1 MAKPDGSLLAHQ
13 TNAWTRATTVS
24 FQQGNRSLSSPR
36 IAMLG
41 KMAERLDGK
50 YEVVRE
56 LERSPELRQLE
67 ALDANGKSVRVDWYM
82 VSDPKSRSSFHRYR
96 TAVKNA
102 ASPLLLDAVARPGA
116 YYTVWETVDGV
127 DAVTWLEGHP
137 KDESFRRGLSELG
150 DVLESYGFALQD
162 AQVIALQSDKE
173 VRPALVS
180 LRSADRSSPDI
191 KALNTALLQPVKA
204 GRGRS
209 VASKPARV
217 VGSEPTKAPVA
228 QGAKASGPSLRRRLT
243 VWGIIPGVALLAV
256 FGWLGAQ
263 AVATF
268 LEPPTVEV
276 PNVKGKNLQ
285 DTLKILADARLN
297 PRVSEGS
304 DQTQLK
310 GIVLAQNPIAGTT
323 LTEQRIV
330 EITVNRP
337 RPLLMPDLAGKTVS
351 EAKLALTEAKLLI
364 GRTAVIPAPAGM
376 APSMIVGQSPPAQTE
391 VVKGQGITLLV
402 SGSRAAA
409 GKTFIPDL
417 SGLSFDDAKLIVTA
431 AGLRLVEVR
440 TKASNLPSGVVISQS
455 PKAYSTVALESE
467 ATITVAI
474 ASTARKPIIPR
485 PVQPAS
491 PPPPPVAPPVAPPPP
506 VVPPVIDPNSGVTPS
521 GPGGLPPMTN
531 PENPSPAPTP
541 PPVTPE
547 NPPPMIEG
555 KRQCP
560 VTFAYTIPADLGTV
574 SLEVRVIDDD
584 GERVVLP
591 ATPLPGGT
599 PWEQKDYPVR
609 GKATFTV
616 FVDGVSK
623 AVEER
628 DPRC

>member
-1 MAKPDGSLLAHQ
+1 
-13 TNAWTRATTVS
+13 
-24 FQQGNRSLSSPR
+24 
-36 IAMLG
+36 MLG

-56 LERSPELRQLE
+56 LERSALLRTVE
-67 ALDANGKSVRVDWYM
+67 ALDANGKSVRVDWFA
-82 VSDPKSRSSFHRYR
+82 VQDPKSRSGFHRYR

-102 ASPLLLDAVARPGA
+102 GSALLLDAVARPGA
-116 YYTVWETVDGV
+116 YYTVWETVDGI
-127 DAVTWLEGHP
+127 DAATWLAGHP
-137 KDESFRRGLSELG
+137 KDEMFRKALSELG

-162 AQVIALQSDKE
+162 AHVIALQGDKD

-180 LRSADRSSPDI
+180 LHSADRSSTDI
-191 KALNTALLQPVKA
+191 KALNASLLEPIKA
-204 GRGRS
+204 GRAARPTD
-209 VASKPARV
+209 KPARV
-217 VGSEPTKAPVA
+217 GSNSAVKTPQPKGGKPPVP
-228 QGAKASGPSLRRRLT
+228 GLRRRLT
-243 VWGIIPGVALLAV
+243 VWGIIPGVALLAL

-285 DTLKILADARLN
+285 DTIKILADARLT

-337 RPLLMPDLAGKTVS
+337 RPLLMPDLSGKTVS

-391 VVKGQGITLLV
+391 VVKGQAITLLV

-440 TKASNLPSGVVISQS
+440 TKPSNLPNGVVISQS
-455 PKAYSTVALESE
+455 PKAFSTVALDSE
-467 ATITVAI
+467 ATVTVAV
-474 ASTARKPIIPR
+474 ASTARKPIIPQ
-485 PVQPAS
+485 PVQPAT
-491 PPPPPVAPPVAPPPP
+491 PPPPVTAPQPPTPPTPPVN
-506 VVPPVIDPNSGVTPS
+506 DPNSGTTPV
-521 GPGGLPPMTN
+521 GANNLPPLTN
-531 PENPSPAPTP
+531 PDPVQPTPPIP

-547 NPPPMIEG
+547 KPPPIVEG
-555 KRQCP
+555 NPQCP
-560 VTFAYTIPADLGTV
+560 ETISYTVPADLGTA
-574 SLEVRVIDDD
+574 SLEVRVTDDD
-584 GERVVLP
+584 GERIVLP

-599 PWEQKDYPVR
+599 PWEQRDYLVR

-628 DPRC
+628 DPKC

>member
-1 MAKPDGSLLAHQ
+1 
-13 TNAWTRATTVS
+13 
-24 FQQGNRSLSSPR
+24 
-36 IAMLG
+36 
-41 KMAERLDGK
+41 MAERLDGK

-56 LERSPELRQLE
+56 LERNPELRTVE
-67 ALDANGKSVRVDWYM
+67 ALDANGKSVRVDWFT
-82 VSDPKSRSSFHRYR
+82 VSDPKSRSMFHRYR

-102 ASPLLLDAVARPGA
+102 GSPLLLEAVARPGA
-116 YYTVWETVDGV
+116 YYTVWETVDGM
-127 DAVTWLEGHP
+127 DAATWLEGHP
-137 KDESFRRGLSELG
+137 KDDAFRKTLSELG

-162 AQVIALQSDKE
+162 ARVIALQNDKE

-180 LRSADRSSPDI
+180 LQNADRSSPDI
-191 KALNTALLQPVKA
+191 KALNSALLEPVKA

-217 VGSEPTKAPVA
+217 VSGVQSKAPVTKS
-228 QGAKASGPSLRRRLT
+228 AKSGNPSLRRRLT
-243 VWGIIPGVALLAV
+243 VWGIIPGVALLAL

-285 DTLKILADARLN
+285 DTLKILADARLT

-337 RPLLMPDLAGKTVS
+337 RPLLMPDLAGKSVS
-351 EAKLALTEAKLLI
+351 EAKLALTELSLLI

-417 SGLSFDDAKLIVTA
+417 SGLNFDDAKLIVTA

-440 TKASNLPSGVVISQS
+440 TKPSNLPSGVVISQS

-467 ATITVAI
+467 ATVTVAV
-474 ASTARKPIIPR
+474 ASTARKPVIPQ
-485 PVQPAS
+485 PVQPPS
-491 PPPPPVAPPVAPPPP
+491 PPPPVIAPPVTPATPPPP
-506 VVPPVIDPNSGVTPS
+506 IVPDPNGGVTPV
-521 GPGGLPPMTN
+521 GAGELPPITT
-531 PENPSPAPTP
+531 PENPSPTP
-541 PPVTPE
+541 PAPVTPE
-547 NPPPMIEG
+547 NPAVGAVNP
-555 KRQCP
+555 QCP
-560 VTFAYTIPADLGTV
+560 VPFSYTIPADLGMV
-574 SLEVRVIDDD
+574 SLEIRVNDDD
-584 GERVVLP
+584 GESVVLP
-591 ATPLPGGT
+591 ATILPGGQ
-599 PWEQKDYPVR
+599 PWERTDILVR

>member
-1 MAKPDGSLLAHQ
+1 
-13 TNAWTRATTVS
+13 
-24 FQQGNRSLSSPR
+24 
-36 IAMLG
+36 
-41 KMAERLDGK
+41 MAERLDGK

-56 LERSPELRQLE
+56 LERNPELRTVE
-67 ALDANGKSVRVDWYM
+67 ALDANGKSVRVDWFT
-82 VSDPKSRSSFHRYR
+82 VSDPKSRSMFHRYR

-102 ASPLLLDAVARPGA
+102 GSPLLLEAVARPGA
-116 YYTVWETVDGV
+116 YYTVWETVDGM
-127 DAVTWLEGHP
+127 DAATWLEGHP
-137 KDESFRRGLSELG
+137 KDDAFRKTLSELG

-162 AQVIALQSDKE
+162 ARVIALQNDKE

-180 LRSADRSSPDI
+180 LQNADRSSPDI
-191 KALNTALLQPVKA
+191 KALNSALLEPVKA

-217 VGSEPTKAPVA
+217 VSGVQSKAPITKS
-228 QGAKASGPSLRRRLT
+228 AKSGNPSLRRRLT
-243 VWGIIPGVALLAV
+243 VWGIIPGVALLAL

-285 DTLKILADARLN
+285 DTLKILADARLT

-337 RPLLMPDLAGKTVS
+337 RPLLMPDLAGKSVS
-351 EAKLALTEAKLLI
+351 EAKLALTELSLLI

-417 SGLSFDDAKLIVTA
+417 SGLNFDDAKLIVTA

-440 TKASNLPSGVVISQS
+440 TKPSNLPSGVVISQS

-467 ATITVAI
+467 ATVTVAV
-474 ASTARKPIIPR
+474 ASTARKPVIPQ
-485 PVQPAS
+485 PVQPPS
-491 PPPPPVAPPVAPPPP
+491 PPPPVIAPPVTPATPPPP
-506 VVPPVIDPNSGVTPS
+506 IVPDPNGGVTPV
-521 GPGGLPPMTN
+521 GAGELPPITT
-531 PENPSPAPTP
+531 PENPSPTP
-541 PPVTPE
+541 PAPVTPE
-547 NPPPMIEG
+547 NPAVGAVNP
-555 KRQCP
+555 QCP
-560 VTFAYTIPADLGTV
+560 VPFSYTIPADLGMV
-574 SLEVRVIDDD
+574 SLEIRVNDDD

-591 ATPLPGGT
+591 ATILPGGQ
-599 PWEQKDYPVR
+599 PWERTDILVR

>member
-1 MAKPDGSLLAHQ
+1 
-13 TNAWTRATTVS
+13 
-24 FQQGNRSLSSPR
+24 
-36 IAMLG
+36 MLV

-56 LERSPELRQLE
+56 LERSAELRKLE
-67 ALDANGKSVRVDWYM
+67 ALDANGKSVRVDWFT

-116 YYTVWETVDGV
+116 YYTVWEVVDGI
-127 DAVTWLEGHP
+127 DAATWLEGHP
-137 KDESFRRGLSELG
+137 KDEAFRKALSELG

-162 AQVIALQSDKE
+162 ARVIALQGDKD

-180 LRSADRSSPDI
+180 LQSADRSSTDI
-191 KALNTALLQPVKA
+191 KALNTALLVPIKA
-204 GRGRS
+204 GRGR
-209 VASKPARV
+209 APAAKPARV
-217 VGSEPTKAPVA
+217 VNAPQIKTNVP
-228 QGAKASGPSLRRRLT
+228 KDVRVNRSSLRRRLT
-243 VWGIIPGVALLAV
+243 IWGIIPGVALLAL
-256 FGWLGAQ
+256 FGWLGAEV
-263 AVATF
+263 VAKF

-285 DTLKILADARLN
+285 DTLKILADARLT

-323 LTEQRIV
+323 LTEERIV

-351 EAKLALTEAKLLI
+351 EAKLALTEASLLI

-376 APSMIVGQSPPAQTE
+376 SPSMIVGQSPPAQTE

-417 SGLSFDDAKLIVTA
+417 SGLNFDDAKLIVTA

-440 TKASNLPSGVVISQS
+440 TKPSNLPSGVVISQS
-455 PKAYSTVALESE
+455 PKAYSTVSLDSE
-467 ATITVAI
+467 ATVTVAV
-474 ASTARKPIIPR
+474 ASTARKPVIPQ

-491 PPPPPVAPPVAPPPP
+491 PPPVIAPPPAP
-506 VVPPVIDPNSGVTPS
+506 ATPSPPPVIDPNSGTTPV
-521 GPGGLPPMTN
+521 GAGGLPPVTI
-531 PENPSPAPTP
+531 PETPAPAPTP
-541 PPVTPE
+541 PPPITPE
-547 NPPPMIEG
+547 NPAPPATVAV
-555 KRQCP
+555 KPQCP
-560 VTFAYTIPADLGTV
+560 VPISYTIPADLGTV

-591 ATPLPGGT
+591 ATQLSGGT
-599 PWEQKDYPVR
+599 PWEQADYPVR

-628 DPRC
+628 DPQC

>member
-1 MAKPDGSLLAHQ
+1 
-13 TNAWTRATTVS
+13 
-24 FQQGNRSLSSPR
+24 
-36 IAMLG
+36 MLG

-56 LERSPELRQLE
+56 LERTALLRKVE
-67 ALDANGKSVRVDWYM
+67 ALDANGKSVRVDWFA
-82 VSDPKSRSSFHRYR
+82 VLDPKSRSGFHRYR

-102 ASPLLLDAVARPGA
+102 GSPLLLDAVARPGA
-116 YYTVWETVDGV
+116 YYTVWEPVDGI
-127 DAVTWLEGHP
+127 DAATWLEGHP
-137 KDESFRRGLSELG
+137 KDEAFRRGLSELG

-162 AQVIALQSDKE
+162 AHVIALQGDKE

-180 LRSADRSSPDI
+180 LQSADRSSTDI
-191 KALNTALLQPVKA
+191 KALNAGLLEPIKVGRTNRTTA
-204 GRGRS
+204 
-209 VASKPARV
+209 KPARV
-217 VGSEPTKAPVA
+217 VSKPSVKTPVVDS
-228 QGAKASGPSLRRRLT
+228 AKPNTPSLRRRLT
-243 VWGIIPGVALLAV
+243 VWGIIPGVALLAL

-276 PNVKGKNLQ
+276 PNVQGKNLQ
-285 DTLKILADARLN
+285 DTLKILADARLT

-351 EAKLALTEAKLLI
+351 EAKLALTELNLLI

-417 SGLSFDDAKLIVTA
+417 SGLNFDDAKLIVTA

-440 TKASNLPSGVVISQS
+440 TKPSNLPSGVVIAQS
-455 PKAYSTVALESE
+455 PKAFSTVALDSE
-467 ATITVAI
+467 ATVTVAV
-474 ASTARKPIIPR
+474 ASTARKPIIPQ
-485 PVQPAS
+485 PVQPV
-491 PPPPPVAPPVAPPPP
+491 PPPPTPPTPAPPTPP
-506 VVPPVIDPNSGVTPS
+506 VVDPNSGTTPT
-521 GPGGLPPMTN
+521 GPNGLPPITN

-541 PPVTPE
+541 PPITPE
-547 NPPPMIEG
+547 NPPPPSTATV
-555 KRQCP
+555 KPQCP
-560 VTFAYTIPADLGTV
+560 VPFSYTIPADLGTV
-574 SLEVRVIDDD
+574 SLEIRVTDDD

-591 ATPLPGGT
+591 ATSLPGGQ
-599 PWEQKDYPVR
+599 PWEINDYPVR

-628 DPRC
+628 DPKC

>member
-1 MAKPDGSLLAHQ
+1 
-13 TNAWTRATTVS
+13 
-24 FQQGNRSLSSPR
+24 
-36 IAMLG
+36 MLG

-56 LERSPELRQLE
+56 LERSDELRKLE
-67 ALDANGKSVRVDWYM
+67 ALDANGKSVRVDWFT
-82 VSDPKSRSSFHRYR
+82 VSDPKTRSMFHRYR

-102 ASPLLLDAVARPGA
+102 GSPLLLDAVARPGA
-116 YYTVWETVDGV
+116 YYTVWETVDGI
-127 DAVTWLEGHP
+127 DAATWLEGHP
-137 KDESFRRGLSELG
+137 KDEAFRRGLSELG

-162 AQVIALQSDKE
+162 AHVIALQGDKG

-180 LRSADRSSPDI
+180 LQSADRSSPDI
-191 KALNTALLQPVKA
+191 KALNAALLEPINL
-204 GRGRS
+204 GRANRTT
-209 VASKPARV
+209 AKPARV
-217 VGSEPTKAPVA
+217 ASNSPVA
-228 QGAKASGPSLRRRLT
+228 KGGKTVMPSMRRRLT
-243 VWGIIPGVALLAV
+243 IWGIIPGVALLAL

-285 DTLKILADARLN
+285 DTLKILADARLT

-323 LTEQRIV
+323 LTEQRLV

-337 RPLLMPDLAGKTVS
+337 RPLLMPDLTGKTVS
-351 EAKLALTEAKLLI
+351 EAKLALTEASLFI

-376 APSMIVGQSPPAQTE
+376 AASMIVGQSPPARTE

-402 SGSRAAA
+402 SGSKAAD

-417 SGLSFDDAKLIVTA
+417 SGLSFDDAKMFVTA

-440 TKASNLPSGVVISQS
+440 TKPSNLPSGVVIAQS
-455 PKAYSTVALESE
+455 PRAFSSVALDSE
-467 ATITVAI
+467 ATVTVAI
-474 ASTARKPIIPR
+474 ASTARKPVIPQ

-491 PPPPPVAPPVAPPPP
+491 PPPVIAPPVIAPPPVAPPPVAPPGP
-506 VVPPVIDPNSGVTPS
+506 VVNDPNSGTTPI
-521 GPGGLPPMTN
+521 GANNLPPLTN
-531 PENPSPAPTP
+531 PDPAAPTP
-541 PPVTPE
+541 PVPPPITPDNPSPPPVTALVKP
-547 NPPPMIEG
+547 
-555 KRQCP
+555 QCA
-560 VTFAYTIPADLGTV
+560 VSFSYTVPADLVTA
-574 SLEVRVIDDD
+574 SLEIRVTDDD

-591 ATPLPGGT
+591 ATPLPGGQS
-599 PWEQKDYPVR
+599 WERTDYLVR

-616 FVDGVSK
+616 FVDGVVK
-623 AVEER
+623 AIEER
-628 DPRC
+628 DPQC

>member
-1 MAKPDGSLLAHQ
+1 
-13 TNAWTRATTVS
+13 
-24 FQQGNRSLSSPR
+24 
-36 IAMLG
+36 
-41 KMAERLDGK
+41 MAERLDGK

-56 LERSPELRQLE
+56 LERNPELRTVE
-67 ALDANGKSVRVDWYM
+67 ALDANGKSVRVDWFT
-82 VSDPKSRSSFHRYR
+82 VSDPKSRSMFHRYR

-102 ASPLLLDAVARPGA
+102 GSALLLEAVARPGA
-116 YYTVWETVDGV
+116 YYTVWETVDGM
-127 DAVTWLEGHP
+127 DAASWLEGHP
-137 KDESFRRGLSELG
+137 KDEAFRRGLSELG

-162 AQVIALQSDKE
+162 ARVIALQNDKE
-173 VRPALVS
+173 VRPALVG
-180 LRSADRSSPDI
+180 LRGADRSSSDI
-191 KALNTALLQPVKA
+191 KALNAALLEPINV
-204 GRGRS
+204 GRTNRPT
-209 VASKPARV
+209 AKPARV
-217 VGSEPTKAPVA
+217 ISGAPSKALI
-228 QGAKASGPSLRRRLT
+228 AKGVKPSGPSLRRRLT
-243 VWGIIPGVALLAV
+243 VWGIIPGVALLAL

-285 DTLKILADARLN
+285 DTLKILADARLT

-417 SGLSFDDAKLIVTA
+417 SGLNFDDAKLIVTA

-474 ASTARKPIIPR
+474 ASTARKPIIPQ
-485 PVQPAS
+485 PVQPAN
-491 PPPPPVAPPVAPPPP
+491 PPPP
-506 VVPPVIDPNSGVTPS
+506 VVAPQPVAPPTPPVVPDPNSGTDPV
-521 GPGGLPPMTN
+521 GPGGLPPVTI
-531 PENPSPAPTP
+531 PENPAPTVCP
-541 PPVTPE
+541 NIDGSTTRHEVKISVQSGVRVHKIRVTR
-547 NPPPMIEG
+547 G
-555 KRQCP
+555 GVCARQCGCTTAEMQ
-560 VTFAYTIPADLGTV
+560 V
-574 SLEVRVIDDD
+574 VIVKNV
-584 GERVVLP
+584 GI
-591 ATPLPGGT
+591 
-599 PWEQKDYPVR
+599 
-609 GKATFTV
+609 
-616 FVDGVSK
+616 
-623 AVEER
+623 AVIR
-628 DPRC
+628 I

>member
-1 MAKPDGSLLAHQ
+1 M
-13 TNAWTRATTVS
+13 TVNCS
-24 FQQGNRSLSSPR
+24 PSSPQL
-36 IAMLG
+36 AMLD

-56 LERSPELRQLE
+56 LERSNELRIVE
-67 ALDANGKSVRVDWYM
+67 ALDANGKSVRVDWFT
-82 VSDPKSRSSFHRYR
+82 VQDPKSRSGFHRYR

-116 YYTVWETVDGV
+116 YYTVWETVDGI
-127 DAVTWLEGHP
+127 DAATWLEGHP
-137 KDESFRRGLSELG
+137 KDEAFRRSLSELG

-162 AQVIALQSDKE
+162 ARVMALQNDKE

-180 LRSADRSSPDI
+180 LQSADRSSSDI
-191 KALNTALLQPVKA
+191 KALNAALLEPIKV
-204 GRGRS
+204 GRANRTT
-209 VASKPARV
+209 AKPAQV
-217 VGSEPTKAPVA
+217 VSHPAAKAPQPRA
-228 QGAKASGPSLRRRLT
+228 TKPSTPSLRRRLT

-276 PNVKGKNLQ
+276 PNVQGKNLQ
-285 DTLKILADARLN
+285 DTLKILADARLT

-310 GIVLAQNPIAGTT
+310 GIVLTQNPVAGTT

-351 EAKLALTEAKLLI
+351 EAKLALTEGGLRI

-417 SGLSFDDAKLIVTA
+417 SGMSFDDAKMFITA

-440 TKASNLPSGVVISQS
+440 TKPSNLPNGVVISQS
-455 PKAYSTVALESE
+455 PKAFTTVALESE
-467 ATITVAI
+467 ATVTVAI
-474 ASTARKPIIPR
+474 ASTARKPIIPQ

-491 PPPPPVAPPVAPPPP
+491 PPPPPPVAPTPPPPAPVTPPAPPV
-506 VVPPVIDPNSGVTPS
+506 VDPNSGVAPV
-521 GPGGLPPMTN
+521 GANDLPPVTN
-531 PENPSPAPTP
+531 PENPAPTPTP
-541 PPVTPE
+541 PPPITPE
-547 NPPPMIEG
+547 SPPPPTVAAV
-555 KRQCP
+555 KPQCP
-560 VTFAYTIPADLGTV
+560 TTVSYTIAADLGTV
-574 SLEVRVIDDD
+574 SLEVRVTDDD
-584 GERVVLP
+584 GERIVLP
-591 ATPLPGGT
+591 ATPLPGGQ
-599 PWEQKDYPVR
+599 PWERTDYLVR
-609 GKATFTV
+609 GKATFTF

-628 DPRC
+628 DPKC

>member
-1 MAKPDGSLLAHQ
+1 
-13 TNAWTRATTVS
+13 
-24 FQQGNRSLSSPR
+24 
-36 IAMLG
+36 
-41 KMAERLDGK
+41 MAERLDGK

-56 LERSPELRQLE
+56 LERSPELRKLE
-67 ALDANGKSVRVDWYM
+67 ALDANGKSVRVDWFT
-82 VSDPKSRSSFHRYR
+82 VSDPKSRSMFHRYR

-116 YYTVWETVDGV
+116 YYTVWEAVDGI
-127 DAVTWLEGHP
+127 DAATWLAGHP
-137 KDESFRRGLSELG
+137 KDEGFRKTLSELG

-162 AQVIALQSDKE
+162 ARVIALQGSKE

-180 LRSADRSSPDI
+180 LQSADRSSPDI
-191 KALNTALLQPVKA
+191 KALNAALLEPIKA

-209 VASKPARV
+209 AVAKPARV
-217 VGSEPTKAPVA
+217 VSGAQAKAPVVK
-228 QGAKASGPSLRRRLT
+228 GAKAGGSSLRRRLT
-243 VWGIIPGVALLAV
+243 VWGIIPGVALLAL
-256 FGWLGAQ
+256 FGWFGAQ

-285 DTLKILADARLN
+285 DTLKILADARLT

-351 EAKLALTEAKLLI
+351 EAKLALTEASLLI

-402 SGSRAAA
+402 SGSRATA

-455 PKAYSTVALESE
+455 PKAYSTVALDSE
-467 ATITVAI
+467 ATVTVAV

-491 PPPPPVAPPVAPPPP
+491 PPPVTPPPVAPPAPPPSP
-506 VVPPVIDPNSGVTPS
+506 TVPDPNGGTAPL
-521 GPGGLPPMTN
+521 GPGELPPITA
-531 PENPSPAPTP
+531 PENPSPAP
-541 PPVTPE
+541 PPVAPE
-547 NPPPMIEG
+547 NPPPLVQT
-555 KRQCP
+555 KPQCP
-560 VTFAYTIPADLGTV
+560 VPFSYTIPADLGMV
-574 SLEVRVIDDD
+574 SLEIRVVDDD

-591 ATPLPGGT
+591 ATPLPGGQS
-599 PWEQKDYPVR
+599 WEQKDYLVR

-616 FVDGVSK
+616 FVDGISK